1 MSNPQESKKEEDKYQ
16 FEEDELIELVKIVKS
31 WRMKLH
37 KHPESSDHIALLQLE
52 QHLLRRLDEIVIK
65 RYRKEKGLE

>member
-1 MSNPQESKKEEDKYQ
+1 MTVPVEQKKAADKYQ
-16 FEEDELIELVKIVKS
+16 FDEEELLELVKIIRS
-31 WRMKLH
+31 WRQKLE
-37 KHPESSDHIALLQLE
+37 KHPESSDSVALIQLE

>member
-1 MSNPQESKKEEDKYQ
+1 MGTEVKKEDDKYQ
-16 FEEDELIELVKIVKS
+16 FTEDELIELAKIVRS
-31 WRMKLH
+31 WRMKLF
-37 KHPESSDHIALLQLE
+37 KHPESSDHVALLQLE